1 MTDDL
6 MDSASMMAL
15 TQSLPELKKIADACG
30 KRAPKFRTVYGKL
43 LDGEFDG
50 VKIGNQWFVKRA
62 DLGVI
67 AERLGLVANA
77 PARSTKSRKAAS
89 ETIAA

>member
-1 MTDDL
+1 MTNDL
-6 MDSASMMAL
+6 TDSTSMMAL

-30 KRAPKFRTVYGKL
+30 KRPPKFRTVYGKL
-43 LDGEFDG
+43 LDGEFPG
-50 VKIGNQWFVKRA
+50 EKIGNQWFVRCS
-62 DLGVI
+62 DLGMI

-89 ETIAA
+89 ETVAA